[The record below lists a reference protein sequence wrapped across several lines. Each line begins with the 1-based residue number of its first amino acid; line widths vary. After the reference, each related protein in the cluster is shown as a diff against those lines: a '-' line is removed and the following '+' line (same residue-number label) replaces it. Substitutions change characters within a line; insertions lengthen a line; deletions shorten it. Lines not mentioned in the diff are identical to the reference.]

1 MEDIIYRWVEVD
13 IDGDVLTFEIEQPA
27 DMNEDEFYENV
38 CDYVL
43 SHINITVL

>member
-13 IDGDVLTFEIEQPA
+13 IDGDVVTFEVEQPA
-27 DMNEDEFYENV
+27 DMNEDEFYESV

-43 SHINITVL
+43 SHINITIL